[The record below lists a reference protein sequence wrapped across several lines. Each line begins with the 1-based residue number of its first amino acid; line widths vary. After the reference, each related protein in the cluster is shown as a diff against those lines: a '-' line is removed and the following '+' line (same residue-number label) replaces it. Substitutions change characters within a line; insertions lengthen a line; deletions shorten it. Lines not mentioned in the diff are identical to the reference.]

1 MKKILLTFF
10 VTISLCFF
18 TTQAQD
24 VTGVW
29 KGTMVQDS
37 PRRVINFE
45 MALSEK
51 DGKLFGYCYR
61 LFIVED
67 SLIYNTVRIEARLV
81 DSVLVIEDD
90 KSVSKNFESNTS
102 RVKVAYFFTLP
113 KKGENENA
121 MKGDWTTNRLKRYM
135 AITGTITVQREPNP
149 EVAEVQI
156 LKRLAEKKLDREMKF
171 TPRQTA
177 SSTAIASPPP
187 VAPDTIQTIAKVTAD
202 PQLNTTVNKPTVTTN
217 KPKETKITPPPVIAQ
232 ATPKPDTVA
241 KQQSQP
247 TVITKVETKPA
258 VAVAKKD
265 LPVVKQKPVP
275 EKPKPVI
282 ENKPTVV
289 IASPPVQQPEKPQV
303 QIDKTAGAQINTPS
317 DKPVVATAPPA
328 IVNPTIT
335 KRETEIIQTVD
346 LAEDS
351 VVLSLYDNGEI
362 DGDTVSVFINN
373 EQVVAKAGLKATAYK
388 KTVFVKKGQ
397 SVQLTLFAENLGSIP
412 PNTGLLVIYSGEQRY
427 QIHFTSTLSKS
438 AVIVLRRQ

>member
-1 MKKILLTFF
+1 MKKTLLSFLVF
-10 VTISLCFF
+10 LSLCLSNSV
-18 TTQAQD
+18 AQD

-81 DSVLVIEDD
+81 DGVLVIEDD

-102 RVKVAYFFTLP
+102 KVRVAYFFTLP

-156 LKRLAEKKLDREMKF
+156 LKRLAEKKLDRELKF

-177 SSTAIASPPP
+177 TSTAI
-187 VAPDTIQTIAKVTAD
+187 VAPPTVATDTVQTIAKVTAD
-202 PQLNTTVNKPTVTTN
+202 PQLNPTANKPIITTD
-217 KPKETKITPPPVIAQ
+217 KPKETKITQPPVLAQ
-232 ATPKPDTVA
+232 VAPKKDTVV
-241 KQQSQP
+241 KQQTP
-247 TVITKVETKPA
+247 PVVTKVETKPT
-258 VAVAKKD
+258 VVPVKKD
-265 LPVVKQKPVP
+265 PPVVKQPPVVETKPAVVAV
-275 EKPKPVI
+275 PKPTAQ
-282 ENKPTVV
+282 ET
-289 IASPPVQQPEKPQV
+289 EKPQV
-303 QIDKTAGAQINTPS
+303 KIDKTAGSQINTTT
-317 DKPVVATAPPA
+317 DKPVVATPPPP
-328 IVNPTIT
+328 IVNSTIT
-335 KRETEIIQTVD
+335 KRETEVIQTVD

-373 EQVVAKAGLKATAYK
+373 EQVVTKAGLKASAYK
-388 KTVFVKKGQ
+388 KTVFVKKGE